1 MAGVQGEKIF
11 GDNGNDTLIG
21 GANDDTLWGLGGNDV
36 IIGAKGGDTMIGGS
50 GNDILIWNNGDG
62 SDRMKGENG
71 YDIIGVNGSVE
82 KGDEFTLKQD
92 GDLAIFDRVNLVP
105 FKLTVDTSEAF
116 VVNGLGGND
125 KFSVFDLSNTD
136 VKVVKFSGGLGNDT
150 LDGSETSTRL
160 YARGDYGNDELIGG
174 SADDT
179 LYGNYGNDDI
189 EGEKGND
196 TMIGGW
202 GNDTLG
208 WDDGDGSDRM
218 SGGKGYDT
226 IEVDGSVEKGDNFTL
241 KQDGDLAIFDRVNLG
256 KFTLTVD
263 TSEKFDVE
271 GLGGDDKFRVYDLSN
286 TDVKLVKFAGGEGND
301 YLNGSKTSTRLYAL
315 GEAGNDTLIGGSGN
329 DILIGG
335 AGRDLLIGG
344 AGNDILIGGDKSDT
358 FYFNLKG
365 AGDEVNY
372 IKNFTSGTDHIMFN
386 LNSLSR
392 DDFAVVAN
400 NAQASLS
407 DSLITYNKGTGAIYY
422 NQNGSDAGYGDGG
435 LFAVLQGQG
444 ANNLTYG
451 DLMTT

>member
-1 MAGVQGEKIF
+1 MAGVQGEKII

-62 SDRMKGENG
+62 SDRMSGGKG

-82 KGDEFTLKQD
+82 KGDEFTLKQQ
-92 GDLAIFDRVNLVP
+92 GNLAIFDRVNLVP

-116 VVNGLGGND
+116 VVNGLGGDD

-160 YARGDYGNDELIGG
+160 YARGGYGHDELIGG
-174 SADDT
+174 SANDT
-179 LYGNYGNDDI
+179 LYGDYGNDDI

-226 IEVDGSVEKGDNFTL
+226 IEVDGSVAKGDNFTL
-241 KQDGDLAIFDRVNLG
+241 KQDGNLAIFDRINLG

-271 GLGGDDKFRVYDLSN
+271 GLGGNDKFTVYDLSN

-315 GEAGNDTLIGGSGN
+315 GEAGNDKLVGGSGN
-329 DILIGG
+329 DTLVGG
-335 AGRDLLIGG
+335 AGNDLLVGG

-372 IKNFTSGTDHIMFN
+372 IKNFTSGSDHIMFN

-407 DSLITYNKGTGAIYY
+407 DALITYNKGTGAIYY

-435 LFAVLQGQG
+435 LFAVLQGT
-444 ANNLTYG
+444 NTLTYG